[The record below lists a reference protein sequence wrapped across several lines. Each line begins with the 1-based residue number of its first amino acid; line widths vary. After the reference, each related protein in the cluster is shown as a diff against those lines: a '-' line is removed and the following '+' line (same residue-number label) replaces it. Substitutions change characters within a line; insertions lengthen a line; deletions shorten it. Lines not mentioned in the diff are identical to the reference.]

1 MRVSTTLMEFRATN
15 AILERETALSKTQ
28 MQIATGRR
36 ILSPSEDPVGTTQ
49 VFPLNEVI
57 AKTQQY
63 IKNSDTAESRLSLEE
78 KTLSSV
84 TNLLQR
90 VHELA
95 VQGNNDTNSVEDRTA
110 IAEELRQHLQTL
122 IGFANTKDANGEYI
136 FAGHAVTTQ
145 PFVEAPAGTFTYQ
158 GDSGQRSV
166 QIGDAR
172 LVPVGDPGDA
182 VFMNVP
188 FSGGG
193 TQSMFETIDALAT
206 EFEAG
211 NFSPDALTD
220 IQAALDNVL
229 TGRARIGARLNA
241 LDTQKQIN
249 EELILQSEKTLS
261 GIQDLDYAEA
271 VSRLNLQLVGLQAS
285 QQAFTRIQNL
295 SLFNYL

>member
-1 MRVSTTLMEFRATN
+1 MRVSTTLMQFRATN
-15 AILERETALSKTQ
+15 AIIERETALSKTQ
-28 MQIATGRR
+28 MQISTGRR

-49 VFPLNEVI
+49 IYPLNEVI
-57 AKTQQY
+57 EKNKQY
-63 IKNSDTAESRLSLEE
+63 LKNSDTAESRLSLEE

-90 VHELA
+90 VNELA
-95 VQGNNDTNSVEDRTA
+95 VQGNNDTNSVQDRTA

-122 IGFANTKDANGEYI
+122 MGYANTKDANGEYI

-145 PFVEAPAGTFTYQ
+145 PFVEAPAGTFSYQ

-166 QIGDAR
+166 KIGESRLVAVGDA
-172 LVPVGDPGDA
+172 GDD
-182 VFMNVP
+182 VFMNVA

-193 TQSMFETIDALAT
+193 NQSIFETIDTLAT
-206 EFEAG
+206 DFEAG
-211 NFSPDALTD
+211 TSSSNAITD
-220 IQAALDNVL
+220 IQTAMDNVL
-229 TGRARIGARLNA
+229 TVRSKIGARLNA
-241 LDTQKQIN
+241 LDTQKEIN
-249 EELILQSEKTLS
+249 NELILQSEKTLS

-271 VSRLNLQLVGLQAS
+271 ISRLNLQLVGLQAS

>member
-1 MRVSTTLMEFRATN
+1 MMQYRATN
-15 AILERETALSKTQ
+15 AIVDRESALSKTQ

-36 ILSPSEDPVGTTQ
+36 ILTPSEDPVGTTQ
-49 VFPLNEVI
+49 IFPLNEVVE
-57 AKTQQY
+57 KTRQY
-63 IKNSDTAESRLSLEE
+63 LKNSDAAESRLSLEE
-78 KTLSSV
+78 KTLGSV

-90 VHELA
+90 VNELA
-95 VQGNNDTNSVEDRTA
+95 VQGNNDTNSAADRNA
-110 IAEELRQHLQTL
+110 IATELRQHLQTL
-122 IGFANTKDANGEYI
+122 MGFANTKDANGEYL

-145 PFVEAPAGTFTYQ
+145 PFTEAPAGTFNYQ

-166 QIGDAR
+166 QIGESR
-172 LVPVGDPGDA
+172 LVAVGDAGDD

-193 TQSMFETIDALAT
+193 NQSIFETIDSLAT
-206 EFEAG
+206 DFE
-211 NFSPDALTD
+211 NNTFSQNAITD
-220 IQAALDNVL
+220 IQSAMDNVL
-229 TGRARIGARLNA
+229 TVRSKIGARLNA
-241 LDTQKQIN
+241 LDTQKDIN